1 MSFLSDFTFQLC
13 ALASHTR
20 SHQDSDFVA
29 WDFQELIVV
38 KMIRNGETHLDVH
51 CVALSLRAPCVEVVA
66 EASNSHDG
74 LRIEVLEK
82 EKAAMQ
88 KVLFEQG
95 HEISILVKQVDFFR
109 QGFASYSS
117 MFDTGH
123 YDAVA
128 VFEKPY
134 PSKMYSRPVHR
145 CILVIAF
152 LQTNKKYP

>member
-1 MSFLSDFTFQLC
+1 
-13 ALASHTR
+13 
-20 SHQDSDFVA
+20 
-29 WDFQELIVV
+29 
-38 KMIRNGETHLDVH
+38 MIRNGETHPDVH
-51 CVALSLRAPCVEVVA
+51 CVVLSLRAPCVEVVA

-95 HEISILVKQVDFFR
+95 HEISILVKQVDFLR
-109 QGFASYSS
+109 QGFASCSS
-117 MFDTGH
+117 MFDTVH

-128 VFEKPY
+128 VLK
-134 PSKMYSRPVHR
+134 KYSATSYRRPVHR